1 MSERNSLYIN
11 VQIKKE
17 KLEEF
22 FRAKPHLADMADDWK
37 QWWDSREMY
46 NKEALIAIP
55 SYQSETNRAV
65 LDELLRDEYFGA
77 MEQYDAE
84 NLLWTFAVLNFSEN
98 YYEILPLLAFLKQL
112 AEYTE
117 GGFSIIYD
125 WMWGGDT
132 VMAFVEFRQGKASL
146 EAVSASTQLA
156 PGLIEKADK
165 NLEDFAEILAGKRAD

>member
-1 MSERNSLYIN
+1 MSELNSLYIN

-17 KLEEF
+17 KLEQF
-22 FRAKPHLADMADDWK
+22 FRAKPHQAGMDDNWR

-55 SYQSETNRAV
+55 SYRSETNRAV

-77 MEQYDAE
+77 MEQYDTE
-84 NLLWTFAVLNFSEN
+84 KLQWTFAALNFSEN
-98 YYEILPLLAFLKQL
+98 YYEILSLLAFLKHL

-125 WMWGGDT
+125 WMWGGDSI
-132 VMAFVEFRQGKASL
+132 MAFVEFEQGKALL
-146 EAVSASTQLA
+146 EAVSESTQLA

-165 NLEDFAEILAGKRAD
+165 NLEDFAKILAGKRAD